1 MIRNKYYIAKEEYCI
16 IYENLHK
23 TYKDTKS
30 SVNTHLRMNRF
41 ENGQLDIFFSLNK
54 SLSSLVNPFIVILH
68 IVHEEIKNLLFNT
81 YSSKEMNF

>member
-1 MIRNKYYIAKEEYCI
+1 
-16 IYENLHK
+16 
-23 TYKDTKS
+23 
-30 SVNTHLRMNRF
+30 MNRF